1 MAIDLSSVRSLALRV
16 DSGSAYEALLGLGMA
31 RSGWAE
37 LRHTEGARIVAR
49 LKALPAPLRRAI
61 RSVDSGVGFN
71 WFDLIGLVSR
81 AEPPR
86 GIPELTRLLEAMDP
100 LDLKLA
106 MLGFH
111 KLEYRRSVGEAL
123 FRAAAAGRK
132 DSMDGFR
139 EAAAKSEGGG
149 GGPLLALPPDV
160 VRERTVAILSEL
172 PEDFYLADRSSA
184 GLFAESAEE
193 ASALT
198 ATLKPSQV
206 LERMTKGIVY
216 TGEPG
221 VEGVLLVPTL
231 IFRPWT
237 MIIDHERVKI
247 FCYPIPLARI
257 SGELPD
263 AEMVALFRAL
273 GDETRLR
280 LLKRIARGK
289 ASFGQLARELGLAK
303 STVFHHAL
311 QLRTAG
317 LLRLDLE
324 SSGLELAPDLPGM
337 DRLLRGYLADPANDQ
352 GLR

>member
-37 LRHTEGARIVAR
+37 VRHTEGAGIAAR
-49 LKALPAPLRRAI
+49 FKALPAPLRRAI

-81 AEPPR
+81 ADLPR
-86 GIPELTRLLEAMDP
+86 GVPELTRLLGAMDP
-100 LDLKLA
+100 LELKLA

-123 FRAAAAGRK
+123 FQAAAAGRK

-149 GGPLLALPPDV
+149 GPLLALAPDV
-160 VRERTVAILSEL
+160 VRDRTVAILSEL
-172 PEDFYLADRSSA
+172 PEDFYLADRASA
-184 GLFAESAEE
+184 DLLGESAAE
-193 ASALT
+193 ARELA
-198 ATLKPSQV
+198 ATLKPNQA
-206 LERMTKGIVY
+206 LERMTRGIVY

-221 VEGVLLVPTL
+221 VDEVLLVPTL
-231 IFRPWT
+231 VFRPWT

-247 FCYPIPLARI
+247 FCYPIQPTRT
-257 SGELPD
+257 SGDLPD

-280 LLKRIARGK
+280 LLKRIAGGK
-289 ASFGQLARELGLAK
+289 ASFGQLARELRLAK

-317 LLRLDLE
+317 LLRLDLG
-324 SSGLELAPDLPGM
+324 SSGLELARELPRM
-337 DRLLRGYLADPANDQ
+337 DMLLRAYLATPADGDLQ
-352 GLR
+352 